1 MSQLPKL
8 TGTNWY
14 EWQKEI
20 ETYFMLIG
28 CGGHVTSTKPGGD
41 KGLKWDQVDQKVYAV
56 IWFFV
61 DPNYHG
67 PIITTKSG
75 KRGLGQTYFRV
86 PKGQCDEL
94 AYAVPE
100 VLFHDP

>member
-28 CGGHVTSTKPGGD
+28 CGGHIGSTKPGGD
-41 KGLKWDQVDQKVYAV
+41 KGLEWDQVDQKVYAV
-56 IWFFV
+56 IWFLV
-61 DPNYHG
+61 E
-67 PIITTKSG
+67 S
-75 KRGLGQTYFRV
+75 
-86 PKGQCDEL
+86 
-94 AYAVPE
+94 
-100 VLFHDP
+100 